1 MTATRYAAY
10 ALVAAGFV
18 LFAWVVNWAGDIL
31 TPFII
36 AFILAYLTDPLVS
49 RLEGR
54 YMPRSA
60 AALVVTVGIVFV
72 IMGVLSLLG
81 PMIYEQLV
89 GLLRN
94 LPTLLERAMATIQR
108 YLLPYFPMLHYSGD
122 FDIGPQMDV
131 KAIAGPLA
139 SSVLSGGLSLATALG
154 LTLLTPVITFY
165 LLVDWNAMIAR
176 IRSIIPYRNQAATEG
191 ILHQMDM
198 ALSGFLRG
206 QAYVCLCM
214 AVIYTGGLMLAGL
227 NYALLIGVLS
237 GLLKYLPYI
246 GTAIGVLLATL
257 TGLSQGGWD
266 PALMIG
272 IALTYGIG
280 EFIESS
286 ILTPKLVGET
296 VRLPPVVVIF
306 AVLLGGKLLGLIGV
320 FVAVPLFATMRV
332 IATHWLDNS
341 AGTPPPEP

>member
-10 ALVAAGFV
+10 ALLGAGLV
-18 LFAWVVNWAGDIL
+18 LLAWLVNWAGDIL
-31 TPFII
+31 TPFFI

-54 YMPRSA
+54 RMPRYIA
-60 AALVVTVGIVFV
+60 AFIVTVGIVFI

-81 PMIYEQLV
+81 PMIYDQLV

-94 LPTLLERAMATIQR
+94 LPTLLERAVATVQR
-108 YLLPYFPMLHYSGD
+108 YLLPYFPMLQYSGM
-122 FDIGPQMDV
+122 DISPQMDV

-139 SSVLSGGLSLATALG
+139 SSVLSGGLSLATTVGLG
-154 LTLLTPVITFY
+154 LLTPVITYY
-165 LLVDWNAMIAR
+165 LLVDWKAMIAR
-176 IRSIIPYRNQAATEG
+176 IRSIIPYRNQAAAEG
-191 ILHQMDM
+191 ILHQMDV

-206 QAYVCLCM
+206 QAYVCLAM
-214 AVIYTGGLMLAGL
+214 AVIYTAGLVMAGL

-237 GLLKYLPYI
+237 GFLKYLPYI

-257 TGLSQGGWD
+257 TGFSQGGWD

-306 AVLLGGKLLGLIGV
+306 AVLLGGKLLGLVGV
-320 FVAVPLFATMRV
+320 FLAVPLFATLRV
-332 IATHWLDNS
+332 IVAHWLDNG
-341 AGTPPPEP
+341 AAVPPPEP